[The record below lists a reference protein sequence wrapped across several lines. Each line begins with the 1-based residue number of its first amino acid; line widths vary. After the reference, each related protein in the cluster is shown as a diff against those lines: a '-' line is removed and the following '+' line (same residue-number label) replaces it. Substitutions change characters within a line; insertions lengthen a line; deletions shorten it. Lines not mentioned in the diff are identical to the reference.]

1 MLNEVSERRSS
12 QGATLR
18 SSEGPVKAQASR
30 IVRVSSDTLTF
41 DLPRPNL
48 RLELAAPSF
57 KGTRKFVIIQA
68 SRRSS
73 SAVR

>member
-1 MLNEVSERRSS
+1 M
-12 QGATLR
+12 
-18 SSEGPVKAQASR
+18 KAQASQ
-30 IVRVSSDTLTF
+30 VGRVSSDTLTF
-41 DLPRPNL
+41 DQPRPNL

-73 SAVR
+73 SAIR